1 MRGSKTLSKLGSPFS
16 EQGMMCGSVC
26 LWGGGGSNDSSLQD
40 TGKFVLSKKSFVEL
54 SCLLCWQTSGIDW
67 TSGILS
73 ERPGTWYH
81 RQLSL
86 GT

>member
-1 MRGSKTLSKLGSPFS
+1 MVVCV
-16 EQGMMCGSVC
+16 CGV
-26 LWGGGGSNDSSLQD
+26 GGGSNGSSLQD

-67 TSGILS
+67 TSGILP